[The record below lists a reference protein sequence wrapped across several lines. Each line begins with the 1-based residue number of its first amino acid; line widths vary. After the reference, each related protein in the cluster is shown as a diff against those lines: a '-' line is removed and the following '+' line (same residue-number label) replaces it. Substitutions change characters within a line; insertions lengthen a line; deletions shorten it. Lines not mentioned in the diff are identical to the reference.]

1 MADIQSW
8 GTNCEAGN
16 ENNLSTCIGD
26 CASSPKNQN
35 PHSQAEASKK
45 TADTFCNIFEK
56 ERAASCYH
64 ASKTCSYKVAALS
77 SIGDRS
83 VHYKLDQYRDC
94 QGEDVGSREED
105 VEPLSLDADKSIED
119 TSEHQNDSCYR
130 HAWRDT
136 WVYR

>member
-16 ENNLSTCIGD
+16 ENDLSSCIGD
-26 CASSPKNQN
+26 CASSSKSQK
-35 PHSQAEASKK
+35 PHSQAEAAKK
-45 TADTFCNIFEK
+45 TADTFCDIFEK

-64 ASKTCSYKVAALS
+64 TSKACSYKIATLS
-77 SIGDRS
+77 SIRNRS

-105 VEPLSLDADKSIED
+105 VEPLSLDADKSIND
-119 TSEHQNDSCYR
+119 TSERQHDSCNR
-130 HAWRDT
+130 
-136 WVYR
+136 